1 LAILIARALALLH
14 MKTSMSARLAGMV
27 KSPTFATW
35 SSFATKAASFVVLY
49 PFVLRGYS
57 QADIVFWLAV
67 SLPGSMLTVVDA
79 GMTPTAVRF
88 FSYGLGGDGKAGQ
101 DGVDRGLW
109 AIDAVVG
116 TVRRI
121 YLLLTLACFI
131 LAGGIALWIASNQA
145 SAVNYSAGWAIM
157 VLSVTAY
164 FWSFQHQAWL
174 QASHRIAELRFRETK
189 IQTAALVLTTILA
202 VARVDILS
210 IVVVNCGTLL
220 VLVYL
225 HRRSALQGVH
235 GENWTGKVLFDR
247 RIAGELYTSSW
258 KSGIGIAMSYG
269 LNQGLCAWYAATAS
283 ATAAAQF
290 LLTMRLLQVASQI
303 SQAPFYT
310 KIPSMA
316 GSYARRDLQAVVEIS
331 RIGIRRS
338 IWVFVVLALGLLVV
352 LPVLLPLIG
361 SKTEI
366 MPPLWMAVAML
377 AIALERCGGMLVQA
391 YTVSNVVHWHWL
403 NFLVA
408 VFAVGVGALSWPAIG
423 ALAIPVAWAAAMLLI
438 YIPVGHVLDK
448 KLFGSAAARGLMAIW
463 FPAVLVL
470 IIFASASVFVGREF

>member
-1 LAILIARALALLH
+1 
-14 MKTSMSARLAGMV
+14 MNTSIGARLAGLV

-67 SLPGSMLTVVDA
+67 SLPGSMLAVVDA

-88 FSYGLGGDGKAGQ
+88 FSYGLGAEGKAGQ
-101 DGVDRGLW
+101 EPGKELW

-121 YLLLTLACFI
+121 YLLLTLACFV
-131 LAGGIALWIASNQA
+131 LAGGMALWIASNQA
-145 SAVNYSAGWAIM
+145 PSASYSAGWALM

-164 FWSFQHQAWL
+164 FWNFQHQAWL

-189 IQTAALVLTTILA
+189 VQTSALVLSTILA
-202 VARVDILS
+202 MARVDILS
-210 IVVVNCGTLL
+210 IVMVNCGTLL
-220 VLVYL
+220 VLVHL
-225 HRRSALQGVH
+225 HRRSVLRGVH
-235 GENWTGKVLFDR
+235 GETWKGTALFDR

-258 KSGIGIAMSYG
+258 KSGVGIAMSYG

-316 GSYARRDLQAVVEIS
+316 SSYARRDLQAVVEIS
-331 RIGIRRS
+331 RVGIRRS
-338 IWVFVVLALGLLVV
+338 IWVFVVLGLGLLAI
-352 LPVLLPLIG
+352 LPVLLPLTG

-366 MPPLWMAVAML
+366 MPPLWMAVAVL

-403 NFLVA
+403 NTLVA
-408 VFAVGVGALSWPAIG
+408 AFAVGVAVVSWPG
-423 ALAIPVAWAAAMLLI
+423 LDVLAIPVAWAAAMLLV
-438 YIPVGHVLDK
+438 YVPVGYGLSQG
-448 KLFGSAAARGLMAIW
+448 LFGRRAALELLSPSV
-463 FPAVLVL
+463 PALLVL
-470 IIFASASVFVGREF
+470 LFCLAVVALWPLVRA